1 LSKNPNLW
9 QVVMEKMET
18 RIDWCIVR
26 LGEDKNWWV
35 NEISDNVNWD
45 VDGLGII
52 DPKQFFH
59 MNELLDSMTEYG
71 LASEIVDEAFF
82 TFEIGEELEGG
93 RIKLRRV
100 RDSLLKAEDML
111 FALPDVMH
119 EDKGPYADFLTHISI
134 LRIKMLNDLIDFTEP
149 FTLDEMEEVLA
160 ERHNNDYLEG
170 RRTHFYIE
178 VESILEFVPEG
189 FALDHDIKDEDEEGN
204 GEEDYSDLDT
214 SVVDSGDKEEEKMLR
229 KEDLKWEEE
238 EREKEPTRYEDAAP
252 DEVSPK

>member
-1 LSKNPNLW
+1 MSKNPNLW

-93 RIKLRRV
+93 RDYCCSRG
-100 RDSLLKAEDML
+100 LLLWGGKSA
-111 FALPDVMH
+111 
-119 EDKGPYADFLTHISI
+119 T
-134 LRIKMLNDLIDFTEP
+134 
-149 FTLDEMEEVLA
+149 
-160 ERHNNDYLEG
+160 
-170 RRTHFYIE
+170 
-178 VESILEFVPEG
+178 
-189 FALDHDIKDEDEEGN
+189 
-204 GEEDYSDLDT
+204 
-214 SVVDSGDKEEEKMLR
+214 
-229 KEDLKWEEE
+229 
-238 EREKEPTRYEDAAP
+238 
-252 DEVSPK
+252 